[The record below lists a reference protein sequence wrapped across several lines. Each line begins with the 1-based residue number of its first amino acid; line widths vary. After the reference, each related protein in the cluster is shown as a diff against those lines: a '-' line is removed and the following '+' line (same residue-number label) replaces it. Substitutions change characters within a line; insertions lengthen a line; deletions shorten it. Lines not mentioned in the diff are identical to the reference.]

1 MAQIVLGIGTSHSPQ
16 CSTPAEQWIVHAER
30 DRRNNDIPYDVL
42 LAERGHSLSSELTFD
57 CWRQK
62 YERCQRG
69 IWALADALRVVKPD
83 VVVVIGDD
91 QDEIFSADLRPA
103 VAIFGGD
110 HLDDIPPGLDAYHPA
125 IWPAYWARHGNRREA
140 YPTDNGLAEFIVRS
154 LTTGGI
160 DVTWFTRQPPARTL
174 GHAYTFVRRR
184 LMGQEIIPM
193 VPIFLNT
200 YYPPN
205 QPTVAQCWRLG
216 QGVRQAIDRWTGCE
230 RVALIASGGL
240 SHFVVDEDLD
250 RRVLGALRDHDTAV
264 LQTLPE
270 EAMMSGTSEIR
281 NWVCVGAALH
291 DHTFDV
297 IDYIP
302 AYRSPAGTGMGMA
315 FGVWR
320 PNLAEN

>member
-30 DRRNNDIPYDVL
+30 DRRNDAIPYDAL
-42 LAERGHSLSSELTFD
+42 LARQGQALASELTFD
-57 CWRQK
+57 CWREK
-62 YERCQRG
+62 YERCQQG
-69 IWALADALRVVKPD
+69 IWALAEALREAQPD

-91 QDEIFSADLRPA
+91 QDELFSSDLRPA
-103 VAIFGGD
+103 LALYGGD

-125 IWPAYWARHGNRREA
+125 IWPAYWARHGNRPEA
-140 YPTDNGLAEFIVRS
+140 YPTDNDLAEFMVKTLKAER
-154 LTTGGI
+154 I
-160 DVTWFTRQPPARTL
+160 DATWFTRQPSDRTL

-184 LMGQEIIPM
+184 LMGRQIIPM

-205 QPTVAQCWRLG
+205 QPTVDQCWRLG
-216 QGVRQAIDRWTGCE
+216 EGLRRAIERWTGCD

-240 SHFVVDEDLD
+240 SHFVIDEALD
-250 RRVLGALRDHDTAV
+250 RRVLGSLRDHDAAT
-264 LQTLPE
+264 LQAIPE
-270 EAMMSGTSEIR
+270 DALTSGTSEIR
-281 NWVCVGAALH
+281 NWLSVGAALT
-291 DHTFDV
+291 DYAFNV

-315 FGVWR
+315 FALWR
-320 PNLAEN
+320 PHLA